1 MMKKTTMLKVLPIAI
16 GAILLTGCGKS
27 AADKSEKTTIHVS
40 AAASL
45 KDSMTD
51 IKAKFE
57 KKNANIK
64 VDIDYAGS
72 GQIVQ
77 RVKSGA
83 PVDGVLL
90 ASEADSSALTK
101 AKLASDQTKFAGNE
115 LVIVANKKA
124 KVDTLT
130 ASQVKSYLKG
140 TDKIAIGNVDSVPAG
155 EYAKQSLT
163 NLNLYTA
170 LKNQYVGAQDVRQVL
185 SYVESGNA
193 QAGFVY
199 QTDAK
204 ISKKVKVIYKV
215 PAKLHDAIGYYSDV
229 VNDSKV
235 KDETNKFLAYLQTD
249 TAEKILAGYGFKI

>member
-1 MMKKTTMLKVLPIAI
+1 MNW
-16 GAILLTGCGKS
+16 LLSPT
-27 AADKSEKTTIHVS
+27 
-40 AAASL
+40 
-45 KDSMTD
+45 
-51 IKAKFE
+51 
-57 KKNANIK
+57 
-64 VDIDYAGS
+64 
-72 GQIVQ
+72 
-77 RVKSGA
+77 
-83 PVDGVLL
+83 
-90 ASEADSSALTK
+90 
-101 AKLASDQTKFAGNE
+101 
-115 LVIVANKKA
+115 KKA

-204 ISKKVKVIYKV
+204 ISKK
-215 PAKLHDAIGYYSDV
+215 SQ
-229 VNDSKV
+229 S
-235 KDETNKFLAYLQTD
+235 YL
-249 TAEKILAGYGFKI
+249 